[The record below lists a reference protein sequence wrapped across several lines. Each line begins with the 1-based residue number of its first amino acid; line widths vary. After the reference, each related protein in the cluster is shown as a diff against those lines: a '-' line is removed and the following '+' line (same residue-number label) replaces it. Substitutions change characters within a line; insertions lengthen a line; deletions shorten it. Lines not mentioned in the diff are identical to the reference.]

1 MTCIV
6 AIKRRLCFSQ
16 RQAHHIPNLNHN
28 HMPPPVDNQSPNIL
42 DETQVT
48 KFIYPT
54 LFRSGLNYTGD
65 SVCTIDL
72 TGFIDGNSVIITPN
86 CFHIFHTICIDA

>member
-1 MTCIV
+1 
-6 AIKRRLCFSQ
+6 
-16 RQAHHIPNLNHN
+16 
-28 HMPPPVDNQSPNIL
+28 MPPPVDNQSPNIL

-86 CFHIFHTICIDA
+86 CFHIFHTICIDAWLKNSHEKRCPNCNHSLQEYIIKY